1 MAHTRNT
8 FAYAAPLLI
17 AAPLF
22 IAATLAPAE
31 ARAQQLRFTKTA
43 AGRVVATGNTL
54 GLAKAAD
61 NGPGTNDSI
70 GTFISLDP
78 LSVDDTPAPLGA
90 LWPAGT
96 TSSWSE
102 NGSAANLAVPADA
115 EVLHAELIWGGS
127 YAYFTDVSG
136 DIDDPITLA
145 VMGDSVSVTPLAG
158 TALTISEDA
167 GAFFAN
173 YYMRSA
179 DVTSFVQQHKSSTYS
194 VSGVP
199 ATEDTAIQSLSAAG
213 WTLIVAY
220 RDGSERIRN
229 LSIFV
234 GGSFVNEDD
243 VQDYTVSGFCAP
255 PFGDVEG
262 NIVVSTIEG
271 DANLTGDELLI
282 AESTASQFVNLSGP
296 NNRIDNFFGS
306 QINGADGLLDTSGTF
321 GNANHDANNG
331 TNVSG
336 ARQGW
341 DITTVEVTSLDSQL
355 FNNQTEAVIRTST
368 QGDSYVPVA
377 VALEIDVKAPDFG
390 DSTTTANTDLVQV
403 ADTFIVT
410 ATITNTGEAQ
420 ATGLAFVL
428 ALDPA
433 LTLDSYTTDGSTGD
447 IDGQPVTATG
457 LGQGIEAGD
466 LGVNETREVQL
477 EVSVTGAPQNST
489 AFIFAPTWEHTFV
502 TCDGDPP
509 IDESFTPPSVT
520 VPFQGENPQG
530 AGGAGGAGVGGAMNG
545 AGGSTNNGA
554 GGAGAN
560 NGSGDDPVEEG
571 SCGCTTVGHDPAG
584 TLSVSAFMFAGL
596 LLTRRRRRNR

>member
-1 MAHTRNT
+1 MAHTRT
-8 FAYAAPLLI
+8 SFAYAAPLVL
-17 AAPLF
+17 AAV
-22 IAATLAPAE
+22 LAPTNAE
-31 ARAQQLRFTKTA
+31 AQTQLRFTKTA
-43 AGRVVATGNTL
+43 AGRIVATGNTL
-54 GLAKAAD
+54 GLAKATD

-90 LWPAGT
+90 MWPAGT

-102 NGSAANLAVPADA
+102 NGSAANLAIPPDA
-115 EVLHAELIWGGS
+115 TVLHAELIWGGS
-127 YAYFTDVSG
+127 HYYATDLRG
-136 DIDDPITLA
+136 DIDDPVTLA
-145 VMGDSVSVTPLAG
+145 VTGASISVTPIPG
-158 TALTISEDA
+158 TALTIEEDA

-179 DVTSFVQQHKSSTYS
+179 DVTAFVQQHKSSTYS

-199 ATEDTAIQSLSAAG
+199 ATEDTSIQSLNAAG

-220 RDGSERIRN
+220 RDGSEKIRN

-282 AESTASQFVNLSGP
+282 AESTAGVFENLSGP
-296 NNRIDNFFGS
+296 NNPIDNFFGS
-306 QINGADGLLDTSGTF
+306 QINGQDGMLDTSGSF
-321 GNANHDANNG
+321 GNANHDAVNG

-341 DITTVEVTSLDSQL
+341 DLTTVEVSSLDNQL
-355 FNNQTEAVIRTST
+355 ANNQTEAVIRTST
-368 QGDSYVPVA
+368 AGDSYVPVA

-433 LTLDSYTTDGSTGD
+433 LTLDSYTTDGSAGD
-447 IDGQPVTATG
+447 IDGQPVTASG
-457 LGQGIEAGD
+457 LGQGVEAGD
-466 LGVNETREVQL
+466 LGVGETREVEL
-477 EVSVTGAPQNST
+477 EVTVTGAPMSSA
-489 AFIFAPTWEHTFV
+489 AFVFAPTWEHTFV
-502 TCDGDPP
+502 TCDGDPA

-530 AGGAGGAGVGGAMNG
+530 SGGMGGNGAGAGGSDNG
-545 AGGSTNNGA
+545 AGGSTDNGA
-554 GGAGAN
+554 GGGGAN
-560 NGSGDDPVEEG
+560 DGGAGDDPVEEG
-571 SCGCTTVGHDPAG
+571 SCGCTTIGHDPAG
-584 TLSVSAFMFAGL
+584 TLSVTAFMFAGL
-596 LLTRRRRRNR
+596 LFARRRRSR